1 MRGDNGRSVA
11 RRYNGIAHRGVP
23 SRRLFAVVAPLLLA
37 FLLALP
43 GAALAQ
49 IVTCSPPEPPGDT
62 CTISNTHHETDV
74 VVAGTGV
81 VTPGNSALQNELN
94 QILAGPNGPAILNAL
109 NNLGVLGPP
118 TASTKVFVGTTT
130 TVTLQ
135 ITIGPG
141 TVLYGPDQTLALF
154 VPVGSENFNTNTAFQ
169 SFFEIM
175 TGLQDMTPRGVNW
188 LSGDLYAAF
197 QTAMF
202 DGNFSFI
209 DSLFAH
215 AHNAGGGTSASSV
228 TPMQYA
234 EVRFDEDGRM
244 LGVEGDV
251 PADALGFAA
260 GRRDGA
266 GFPALLKA
274 PPPPNVGIW
283 SIWAKGEYG
292 AANFANTA
300 TNFGF
305 GYHSGGGE
313 FGVDYRKDYWL
324 FGAAIAYD
332 KTGVEQNT
340 TGDTGHI
347 GSVRFGAYTSY
358 QPGPWSFTGALAG
371 GFHSISADRLA
382 AIMLPA
388 NSSYDAQSLSA
399 GFEAGRKY
407 ALWGGTIQPLAG
419 LVYTDLHTNA
429 FIENGGT
436 LLGLAG
442 NSANIDSLR
451 SYVGARAWNSFEVGN
466 GWLLSPELRARLFYE
481 SLNNQGTFT
490 GQFIADPTATTFP
503 VTGISTSRLGEM
515 LGASIGL
522 RLNPQWNAFVNY
534 DAEIR
539 RKDFANLVSGGVR
552 AKW

>member
-11 RRYNGIAHRGVP
+11 RRYDGIAHRGVP
-23 SRRLFAVVAPLLLA
+23 SGRLFAVVAPLILA

-43 GAALAQ
+43 NAALAQ

-62 CTISNTHHETDV
+62 CTVSTTHHETDV

-141 TVLYGPDQTLALF
+141 TVLYGPDQSLQLF
-154 VPVGSENFNTNTAFQ
+154 VPVGSENFNTNTAFEN
-169 SFFEIM
+169 FFEIM
-175 TGLQDMTPRGVNW
+175 TGLRSMTSQGVNW

-209 DSLFAH
+209 DSLFDH

-244 LGVEGDV
+244 LGADGDM
-251 PADALGFAA
+251 PANALGYAA
-260 GRRDGA
+260 GRGA

-332 KTGVEQNT
+332 KTGVDQNT

-371 GFHSISADRLA
+371 GFHAISADRLG

-388 NSSYDAQSLSA
+388 NSSYDAQSFST
-399 GFEAGRKY
+399 GFEAGRKF
-407 ALWGGTIQPLAG
+407 ALWSGVIQPLAG

-429 FIENGGT
+429 FVENGGS

-442 NSANIDSLR
+442 NSTSIDSLR
-451 SYVGARAWNSFEVGN
+451 SYVGARTWNSFEIGN

-481 SLNNQGTFT
+481 ALNNQGTFT

-503 VTGISTSRLGEM
+503 VTGIATSRLGEM
-515 LGASIGL
+515 LGASLGL

-539 RKDFANLVSGGVR
+539 RRDFANLVSGGVR
-552 AKW
+552 VKW

>member
-1 MRGDNGRSVA
+1 
-11 RRYNGIAHRGVP
+11 
-23 SRRLFAVVAPLLLA
+23 
-37 FLLALP
+37 
-43 GAALAQ
+43 
-49 IVTCSPPEPPGDT
+49 
-62 CTISNTHHETDV
+62 
-74 VVAGTGV
+74 
-81 VTPGNSALQNELN
+81 LQTELN
-94 QILAGPNGPAILNAL
+94 QILAGPNGATILNAL
-109 NNLGVLGPP
+109 NSLGVLGPA
-118 TASTKVFVGTTT
+118 TGSTKTLIGTNT
-130 TVTLQ
+130 TVTNSVK
-135 ITIGPG
+135 IGPG
-141 TVLYGPDQTLALF
+141 TATFGPDMSLSFF
-154 VPVGSENFNTNTAFQ
+154 VTAGNFNINTNTAFE
-169 SFFEIM
+169 SFFDIM
-175 TGLQDMTPRGVNW
+175 LGLQVMTAQGVNW
-188 LSGDLYAAF
+188 LTGDLYAAF
-197 QTAMF
+197 QTTIF

-209 DSLFAH
+209 DSLFDH
-215 AHNAGGGTSASSV
+215 AHNAGGGTSASSMM
-228 TPMQYA
+228 PMQYA
-234 EVRFDEDGRM
+234 AVRFDEDGRL
-244 LGVEGDV
+244 LGFEGDL

-274 PPPPNVGIW
+274 PPPPNAGVW

-292 AANFANTA
+292 AANFANTSS
-300 TNFGF
+300 NFGF
-305 GYHSGGGE
+305 FYHSGGGE
-313 FGVDYRKDYWL
+313 FGVDYRKDSWL

-388 NSSYDAQSLSA
+388 SSRYDAQSFST

-429 FIENGGT
+429 FVENGGS

-442 NSANIDSLR
+442 NSTNIDSLR
-451 SYVGARAWNSFEVGN
+451 SYVGARAWNSFEIGN

-503 VTGISTSRLGEM
+503 VTGIVTSRLGEM
-515 LGASIGL
+515 LGASLGL
-522 RLNPQWNAFVNY
+522 RLNPQWNAFINY

-539 RKDFANLVSGGVR
+539 RKDLANLVSGGVKV
-552 AKW
+552 KW

>member
-11 RRYNGIAHRGVP
+11 RRDNAIAHRGVP
-23 SRRLFAVVAPLLLA
+23 SRRLSAVVAPLAVAL
-37 FLLALP
+37 LLALP
-43 GAALAQ
+43 GPALAQ
-49 IVTCSPPEPPGDT
+49 VVTCPPGT
-62 CTISNTHHETDV
+62 LPPITSCTVSTTHHETDI

-81 VTPGNSALQNELN
+81 VTPGNAALQNELN

-118 TASTKVFVGTTT
+118 TASTKVFFGTST
-130 TVTLQ
+130 TVSSVV
-135 ITIGPG
+135 TIGPG
-141 TVLYGPDQTLALF
+141 TVLFGPDLTLLMF
-154 VPVGSENFNTNTAFQ
+154 IPPGSENFNTNTHTE
-169 SFFEIM
+169 SFFEIL
-175 TGLQDMTPRGVNW
+175 TGLQVMTSRGINW
-188 LSGDLYAAF
+188 LIGDLYAAF
-197 QTAMF
+197 QTTIF

-209 DSLFAH
+209 DSLFDH
-215 AHNAGGGTSASSV
+215 AHNAGGGTSASSMM
-228 TPMQYA
+228 PMQYA
-234 EVRFDEDGRM
+234 AVRFDEDGAL
-244 LGVEGDV
+244 LGVEGDL
-251 PADALGFAA
+251 PADALGFA
-260 GRRDGA
+260 GRDRA

-274 PPPPNVGIW
+274 PPPPNVGVW

-313 FGVDYRKDYWL
+313 FGVDYRKDSWL

-332 KTGVEQNT
+332 KTGVDQNT

-388 NSSYDAQSLSA
+388 SSRYGAQSLSA

-407 ALWGGTIQPLAG
+407 ALWSGVIQPLAG

-429 FIENGGT
+429 FVENGGS

-442 NSANIDSLR
+442 NSTNIDSLR

-481 SLNNQGTFT
+481 ALNNQGTFT

-515 LGASIGL
+515 LGASLGL
-522 RLNPQWNAFVNY
+522 RLNPQWNTFVNY